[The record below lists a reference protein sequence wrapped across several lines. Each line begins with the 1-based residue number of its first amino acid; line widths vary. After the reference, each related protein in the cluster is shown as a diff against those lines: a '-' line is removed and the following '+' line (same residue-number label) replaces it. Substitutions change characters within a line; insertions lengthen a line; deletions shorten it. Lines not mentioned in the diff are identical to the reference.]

1 MPGDSFSRVQWSSWL
16 RLRRLQTKEFEAEG
30 APPAVYRFDA
40 VPGPG
45 TEERLSQ
52 LAWLVRA
59 GLRRGRSVG
68 LVLPGQAIPPG
79 SGSTHR
85 RKLLAALARF
95 GETA

>member
-1 MPGDSFSRVQWSSWL
+1 M
-16 RLRRLQTKEFEAEG
+16 
-30 APPAVYRFDA
+30 
-40 VPGPG
+40 PGPG
-45 TEERLSQ
+45 TEERLRQ

-79 SGSTHR
+79 SGAAHR
-85 RKLLAALARF
+85 RQLLTALARF